1 MSGSLV
7 YVSRA
12 DWQWRGLVAGGAG
25 MIHLAYLTQVAVVL
39 SPPPQPRS
47 LVRGSARD
55 SGVFPVWPG
64 GNCLFP
70 GTQAVF
76 VHFNAKALG

>member
-1 MSGSLV
+1 
-7 YVSRA
+7 
-12 DWQWRGLVAGGAG
+12 

-55 SGVFPVWPG
+55 SGVFLSGLGVTVYSPG
-64 GNCLFP
+64 LRQFLSTLMQRLLGEQGLLF
-70 GTQAVF
+70 
-76 VHFNAKALG
+76 